1 LTPHDGLWIDLTGC
15 AHLHGEQERFCR
27 RLRAFRGRAG
37 FTARVAVADTAGGA
51 HALAYFGPADITIV
65 QSGKTAEALMP
76 LSAANPETSGRA
88 VSLGGLSE
96 IDPLEIAHV
105 EGTFGLGPVS
115 VSLCGERPYKA
126 HGAAF
131 IEDDAQHIVLGP
143 VSKFTCSARAAIV
156 ATASITVPASA
167 ATPARSSRPDRG
179 EETGVSKR
187 KIQAKVSTGIGGLD
201 QILRGG
207 LPSSNLYIMQGAP
220 GAGKTTAA
228 LQFLRAGVEAGE
240 RCIYVSLSQTAAELT
255 AIAQSHGWTLDG
267 IRIEELSASDAVNG
281 GADQT
286 IFQTAELRLDETR
299 QAIEQAIE
307 EHKPQRLVYD
317 SLLEIRLITGDTP
330 RFRRELLGFKA
341 FLAKR
346 NVVALLLDTQSSEA
360 ATSGEEVDGY
370 HDMAIREGEGVVVFP
385 RIIPGDAVDT
395 RKAQLIKSG
404 VDTLDAMFGGG
415 QESGTT
421 TLVIGQSGTGK
432 STMAS
437 LYATAALQRG
447 EHVALFLFEERL
459 ETFFR
464 RSEGLGMDLRQ
475 FYKDGQL
482 IIRDFNPNEISPGEF
497 AQIVQSIVTEFKT
510 RVVVIDSFTGYLNS
524 LPHREK
530 AVRDIQSLLK
540 YLARSGVLTMLIVA
554 QHGLL
559 GQNVGIDV
567 DVSFLGDTVLLL
579 RIMEDEGRLRR
590 NITVVKKRHGPHDL
604 DVHELFIKS
613 SGITVVP
620 FNPLPTA

>member
-1 LTPHDGLWIDLTGC
+1 MASSKKSKPFKTPKPI
-15 AHLHGEQERFCR
+15 
-27 RLRAFRGRAG
+27 
-37 FTARVAVADTAGGA
+37 
-51 HALAYFGPADITIV
+51 
-65 QSGKTAEALMP
+65 S
-76 LSAANPETSGRA
+76 
-88 VSLGGLSE
+88 
-96 IDPLEIAHV
+96 
-105 EGTFGLGPVS
+105 
-115 VSLCGERPYKA
+115 
-126 HGAAF
+126 
-131 IEDDAQHIVLGP
+131 
-143 VSKFTCSARAAIV
+143 
-156 ATASITVPASA
+156 
-167 ATPARSSRPDRG
+167 
-179 EETGVSKR
+179 TGV
-187 KIQAKVSTGIGGLD
+187 GGLD

-207 LPSSNLYIMQGAP
+207 LPPSNLYILQGSP

-240 RCIYVSLSQTAAELT
+240 RCIYVSLSQTAAELQS
-255 AIAQSHGWTLDG
+255 IAVSHGWTLDG
-267 IRIEELSASDAVNG
+267 IRVEELSASDAVNG
-281 GADQT
+281 AADQT

-299 QAIEQAIE
+299 QAIEHAIE
-307 EHKPQRLVYD
+307 EHKPHRLVYD

-330 RFRRELLGFKA
+330 RFRRELIGFKA

-346 NVVALLLDTQSSEA
+346 NVVALLLDTQNGEGVN
-360 ATSGEEVDGY
+360 GEELEGIAHGVIRFDKSLEEYGAVRRRIEVSKMRGVPIADGY
-370 HDMAIREGEGVVVFP
+370 HDMAIREGQGVVVFP
-385 RIIPGDAVDT
+385 RIVPGSVAEAI
-395 RKAQLIKSG
+395 KPELIKSG
-404 VDTLDAMFGGG
+404 VDMLDEMFGGG
-415 QESGTT
+415 QESGTI

-437 LYATAALQRG
+437 LYSTAALQRG
-447 EHVALFLFEERL
+447 ESVALFLFEERL

-464 RSEGLGMDLRQ
+464 RSEGLGMNLRP
-475 FYKDGQL
+475 FYDAGQL

-497 AQIVQSIVTEFKT
+497 AQIVQTIVEQDNS

-540 YLARSGVLTMLIVA
+540 YLARAGVLTMLIVA

-579 RIMEDEGRLRR
+579 RISEHEGRLRR

-613 SGITVVP
+613 SGISVVP
-620 FNPLPTA
+620 YNPLPEP

>member
-1 LTPHDGLWIDLTGC
+1 M
-15 AHLHGEQERFCR
+15 R
-27 RLRAFRGRAG
+27 
-37 FTARVAVADTAGGA
+37 
-51 HALAYFGPADITIV
+51 
-65 QSGKTAEALMP
+65 
-76 LSAANPETSGRA
+76 N
-88 VSLGGLSE
+88 
-96 IDPLEIAHV
+96 
-105 EGTFGLGPVS
+105 
-115 VSLCGERPYKA
+115 
-126 HGAAF
+126 
-131 IEDDAQHIVLGP
+131 
-143 VSKFTCSARAAIV
+143 
-156 ATASITVPASA
+156 
-167 ATPARSSRPDRG
+167 
-179 EETGVSKR
+179 R
-187 KIQAKVSTGIGGLD
+187 KSAKVVPTGISGLD
-201 QILRGG
+201 EILRGG
-207 LPSSNLYIMQGAP
+207 LPPSNLYMMQGAP

-240 RCIYVSLSQTAAELT
+240 RCIYVSLSQTAAELKL
-255 AIAQSHGWTLDG
+255 IAVSHGWTMDG
-267 IRIEELSASDAVNG
+267 IRIEELSASDAVHG
-281 GADQT
+281 AADQT

-307 EHKPQRLVYD
+307 EHKPHRLVYD

-330 RFRRELLGFKA
+330 RFRRELLGFKT

-346 NVVALLLDTQSSEA
+346 NVVALLLDTQSGEGVSN
-360 ATSGEEVDGY
+360 GEEVEGIAHGVIRFDKSLEDYGSVRRRIEVSKMRGVPVADGY
-370 HDMAIREGEGVVVFP
+370 HDMAIREGQGVVVFP
-385 RIIPGDAVDT
+385 RIVPGAESES
-395 RKAQLIKSG
+395 RKPDLIKSG
-404 VDTLDAMFGGG
+404 VDTLDEMFGGG

-447 EHVALFLFEERL
+447 ESVALFLFEERL

-475 FYKDGQL
+475 FHKDGRL

-497 AQIVQSIVTEFKT
+497 AQVVQNIVKEDDT

-540 YLARSGVLTMLIVA
+540 YLARAGVLTMLIVA

-604 DVHELFIKS
+604 DVHELFIRS
-613 SGITVVP
+613 SGVTVVP
-620 FNPLPTA
+620 YNPLPES